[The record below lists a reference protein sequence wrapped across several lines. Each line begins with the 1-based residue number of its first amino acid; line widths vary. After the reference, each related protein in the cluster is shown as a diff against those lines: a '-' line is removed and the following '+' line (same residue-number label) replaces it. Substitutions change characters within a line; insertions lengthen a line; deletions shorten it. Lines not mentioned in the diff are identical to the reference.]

1 MGALGQIGTELV
13 AELQQRY
20 GGGKVLAID
29 IRESSGGFRG
39 SFERL
44 DVLDRES
51 LGRLV
56 KEYDVGTIYHLAA
69 ILSASGEKKPELAWR
84 VNVDGLCNVLDV
96 AREHGVKRVFHPSSI
111 AVFGPETPR
120 ENTPEH
126 TVLRPRTIHGVSKVV
141 GELLGLYY
149 FEKWGV
155 DVRGIRFP
163 GVISSEAPPGGG
175 TTDYTV
181 EMFYAAVRGEH
192 YTCFLREDSRLPM
205 IYMPDCLKFMRLLM
219 DASSDRLV

>member
-1 MGALGQIGTELV
+1 LDGGCVLVTEALGQIGTELV

-39 SFERL
+39 NFERL

-69 ILSASGEKKPELAWR
+69 ILSASGEKTRADVE
-84 VNVDGLCNVLDV
+84 GLCNVLDV
-96 AREHGVKRVFHPSSI
+96 TRERGVKRVFNPSSI

-120 ENTPEH
+120 ENT
-126 TVLRPRTIHGVSKVV
+126 L
-141 GELLGLYY
+141 
-149 FEKWGV
+149 
-155 DVRGIRFP
+155 
-163 GVISSEAPPGGG
+163 
-175 TTDYTV
+175 
-181 EMFYAAVRGEH
+181 
-192 YTCFLREDSRLPM
+192 
-205 IYMPDCLKFMRLLM
+205 
-219 DASSDRLV
+219 